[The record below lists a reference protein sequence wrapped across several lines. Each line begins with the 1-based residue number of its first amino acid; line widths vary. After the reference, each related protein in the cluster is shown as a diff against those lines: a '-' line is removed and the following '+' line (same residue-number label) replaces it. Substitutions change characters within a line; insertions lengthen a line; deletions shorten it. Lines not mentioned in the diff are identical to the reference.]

1 MRRELIIAARAMLV
15 TAILCGL
22 VYPLAITGIA
32 QGIFPGSANG
42 SLIKRGGVIVGSK
55 LIGQAFE
62 APVMKKD
69 TAVLDKTGCPVWVV
83 AKRYFQT
90 RPSGTGAPYSDAGTL
105 DNAAASAFSNL
116 GPNSTLSLSIYRC
129 NISAYLALDKP
140 YDSGLTVGTIPVDA
154 VNSSASG
161 IDPDISVANALI
173 QAHRVAALRHLS
185 LARVDAL
192 VHQYTTGR
200 SLGFLGEPGVNVL
213 ELNLALD
220 RTKAGAS

>member
-1 MRRELIIAARAMLV
+1 MRRELIIAARAILV
-15 TAILCGL
+15 TAIACGL
-22 VYPLAITGIA
+22 LYPLAMTGVA
-32 QGIFPGSANG
+32 QVIFPGKANG
-42 SLIKRGGVIVGSK
+42 SLIKKRGVIVGSA

-62 APVMKKD
+62 QPLTKKG
-69 TAVLDKTGCPVWVV
+69 TAVLDKAGCPIWIV

-90 RPSGTGAPYSDAGTL
+90 RPSGTGAPYSDTGTL
-105 DNAAASAFSNL
+105 DNAASSSFSNL
-116 GPNSTLSLSIYRC
+116 GPNSTLTLSIYRC
-129 NISAYLALDKP
+129 NIAAYLAREKP
-140 YDSGLTVGTIPVDA
+140 YDPGLTVATIPVDA
-154 VNSSASG
+154 INSSASG

-173 QAHRVAALRHLS
+173 QAHRVAALRHMS

-220 RTKAGAS
+220 RTTSRS